1 VNRTMKTV
9 PISAYG
15 KLPLSRE
22 FLIHACDEKG
32 AQGVTDMLHS
42 AARALADITPRPDAL
57 RVYFPL
63 RSGRNCVAMS
73 LWPSSDEGG
82 KRRFPFGM
90 FALPKASASVEHPG
104 FFTSFAALHELHESV
119 QPQLLELPG
128 PREFEQVMA
137 RQFSPDRDKDA
148 SVRFKDRAGTYPTT
162 RWAAAL
168 YGTDARRFVMALW
181 RLKRL
186 ADAEQIRRFVGV
198 RLPLVDTHAIET
210 QADAWLGLIAR
221 RIGSLPWPSAIAG
234 RFADGTASL
243 VSYFRPLEPNDFS
256 IVSGKTPEGIL
267 DLATHKELAD
277 QTGFADFVTEMQ
289 KRITQTHPTL
299 RELPDILTGL

>member
-1 VNRTMKTV
+1 MKSM

-22 FLIHACDEKG
+22 FLIHACDQRG
-32 AQGVTDMLHS
+32 AQAVTDMLHA
-42 AARALADITPRPDAL
+42 AARALADVEPRSDAL

-63 RSGRNCVAMS
+63 RGGRANAAMS
-73 LWPSSDEGG
+73 LWPSTDEGG
-82 KRRFPFGM
+82 KRRFPFSM
-90 FALPKASASVEHPG
+90 FSLVKAGASIEHPG
-104 FFTSFAALHELHESV
+104 FCTSFAPLHDLHEKVH
-119 QPQLLELPG
+119 PQLLELSG
-128 PREFEQVMA
+128 PREFEQIMA
-137 RQFSPDRDKDA
+137 KQVSPDRDKDA
-148 SVRFKDRAGTYPTT
+148 GVRFADRAATYPTT

-168 YGTDARRFVMALW
+168 YGTDARKFVMALW

-186 ADAEQIRRFVGV
+186 ASPSQIRRFRGV

-210 QADAWLGLIAR
+210 QADAWFGLLAR
-221 RIGSLPWPSAIAG
+221 QIGSLPWPSAIAG

-243 VSYFRPLEPNDFS
+243 VSFFRPLEPNDFA
-256 IVSGKTPEGIL
+256 IVAGQATEGVL

-277 QTGFADFVTEMQ
+277 QTGFEPFVTEMQ